1 MSLHNSVM
9 RALPVEALPTPAQLL
24 ARLPCPATTHG
35 MIQGA
40 RHQIRQILSGQD
52 DRLLVVI
59 GPCSLHDPKAALEYA
74 RRLKGLADEH
84 QEDLCI
90 VMRAYFEKPRT
101 TIGWKGL
108 IFDPHLDGSHDIN
121 HGLQLAR
128 ELLLAIN
135 EIGLA
140 TATEFLDTT
149 SFLYL
154 ADLVSWGAIGA
165 RTTES
170 QVHRQLASALPC
182 PVGFK
187 NGTDGNIR
195 VAIDA
200 ILASQAPHLFTAP
213 GHQGGMMVV
222 SSEGNESTHI
232 ILRGGQTPNY
242 HQNDVEAAAA
252 RLQREGLAA
261 RLMVDCSHG
270 NSQKQHSN
278 QSRVA
283 AELARQMGNGSEYVA
298 AVMVESFLK
307 EGSQAPAPLAS
318 LHYGQSV
325 TDACLGWEASV
336 ALVGVLAEAV
346 QARRYHQGRR
356 HEVLL
361 AG

>member
-1 MSLHNSVM
+1 MSLYYSVM
-9 RALPVEALPTPAQLL
+9 RALHVEALPTPAQLL
-24 ARLPCPATTHG
+24 AQLPCPAI
-35 MIQGA
+35 IQEKIGSH
-40 RHQIRQILSGQD
+40 RHQIRQIMSGQD

-59 GPCSLHDPKAALEYA
+59 GPCSLHDPQAALEYA
-74 RRLKGLADEH
+74 RRLSALADEYR
-84 QEDLCI
+84 DSLCI

-121 HGLQLAR
+121 HGLRLAR

-135 EIGLA
+135 EMGLA

-187 NGTDGNIR
+187 NGTDGNIQ

-222 SSEGNESTHI
+222 SSEGNESAHI

-242 HQNDVEAAAA
+242 YQADVEEAAL
-252 RLQREGLAA
+252 RLQREGLPA
-261 RLMVDCSHG
+261 RLMIDCSHG
-270 NSQKQHSN
+270 NSQKQHQN

-283 AELARQMGNGSEYVA
+283 TELARQMSHGSTFVA

-307 EGSQAPAPLAS
+307 EGSQPTGPLAS
-318 LHYGQSV
+318 LHYGQSI
-325 TDACLGWEASV
+325 TDACLGWEASEALLATLAAAV
-336 ALVGVLAEAV
+336 ADRRHHV
-346 QARRYHQGRR
+346 ARRD
-356 HEVLL
+356 EVLL
-361 AG
+361 AS